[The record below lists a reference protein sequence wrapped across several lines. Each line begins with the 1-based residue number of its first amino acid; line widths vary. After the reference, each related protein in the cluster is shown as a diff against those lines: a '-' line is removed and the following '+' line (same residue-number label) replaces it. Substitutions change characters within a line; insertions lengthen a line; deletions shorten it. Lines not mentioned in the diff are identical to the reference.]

1 MAAPPPDRPEVV
13 SIDLTTAPVL
23 LRRLR
28 TAGDQL
34 AHAARAAAAAPP
46 DLPVD
51 PTTGPALVTG
61 AETLLGAARTLD
73 RVLRRIAELEGRP
86 PAGTTLWRSHPDRA
100 YLDPAAAVAAAERAA
115 RLLADGDRSGLLA
128 VLRAHGGDPVF
139 ARVLWDRV
147 GVSGL
152 APLLHEAAGTRSAAA
167 WGPLGRLIAGFGDV
181 LATASASGG
190 RHTSWKV
197 LEAGLLH
204 ELQGSRAGPAHLALL
219 FTGTARAGGGF
230 LLGATRSLVL
240 RPNQAALRGEGVR
253 RVGALAPGDTLH
265 LGSRSADPRA
275 LVLEALARD
284 PISANRLVRGHTDG
298 VPNARLLLDWRVPYA
313 DGGRAAGAV
322 AVAAATPQGWRP
334 PPPGGGR
341 RPTWPR
347 AEAAAAALVAVV
359 GDGAGLDDWHLAP
372 VLASASADALAP
384 HVPSLG
390 ARPSA
395 APAFPA
401 SRARL
406 LVALGR
412 IVDASPAGA
421 AELRRTAGANLVR
434 TVVAG
439 AADDERPDPEA
450 LYRAGSALGLLAE
463 ATTRV
468 QVDGAVRRDRV
479 RDDAR
484 RWWDHV
490 TTVVAATAGR
500 IAAEG
505 QTGAAA
511 RATAQGTKDRVG
523 TWSGSIRDELLP
535 ATDHERAALWSWP
548 EAEAEAFAAMRAR
561 ADELGLVPDEVD
573 HLAAG
578 FAEQVLDGQISFE
591 PRPGRGG

>member
-1 MAAPPPDRPEVV
+1 MVAPPSDRPEVV
-13 SIDLTTAPVL
+13 AIDLTTAPVL

-28 TAGDQL
+28 TAGEQV
-34 AHAARAAAAAPP
+34 AHAAGAVSAVPTDVPVAPGA
-46 DLPVD
+46 
-51 PTTGPALVTG
+51 GPALAT
-61 AETLLGAARTLD
+61 AADALLGAARTLD
-73 RVLRRIAELEGRP
+73 GVLRRIAELDGRP
-86 PAGTTLWRSHPDRA
+86 PAGTTLWRSHPDGA
-100 YLDPAAAVAAAERAA
+100 YLDPQRAVAAAERAA
-115 RLLADGDRSGLLA
+115 RLLSAGDRSAVLELLA
-128 VLRAHGGDPVF
+128 SHVGDPVF

-152 APLLHEAAGTRSAAA
+152 APLLDEAARTRTAAA
-167 WGPLGRLIAGFGDV
+167 WGPLGRLIAGVGDV
-181 LATASASGG
+181 LATASAAGG
-190 RHTSWKV
+190 RQTSWKV

-204 ELQGSRAGPAHLALL
+204 ELRGGRAGPAHLALL
-219 FTGTARAGGGF
+219 FTGRARAGGAF
-230 LLGATRSLVL
+230 LQGATRSLVL

-265 LGSRSADPRA
+265 LGGRSADPRV
-275 LVLEALARD
+275 LVLDALARD

-347 AEAAAAALVAVV
+347 AEAAAGALVAAV
-359 GDGAGLDDWHLAP
+359 GDGTGLDDWHLAP
-372 VLASASADALAP
+372 AIADRMAEALAP

-390 ARPSA
+390 SRPSA

-401 SRARL
+401 PRDRL

-412 IVDASPAGA
+412 IVAASPAGA

-434 TVVAG
+434 TVLVGPTTSAG
-439 AADDERPDPEA
+439 PDPGS

-463 ATTRV
+463 ATTRAE
-468 QVDGAVRRDRV
+468 VDGAVRRDRV

-505 QTGAAA
+505 RTGAAA
-511 RATAQGTKDRVG
+511 RAAAQGTKDRVG
-523 TWSGSIRDELLP
+523 SWSGSIRDELLP
-535 ATDHERAALWSWP
+535 ATDHERDALWSWP
-548 EAEAEAFAAMRAR
+548 EAEAAAFAGMRAQ
-561 ADELGLVPDEVD
+561 ADDLGLAPADVD

-578 FAEQVLDGQISFE
+578 FADQVLDGQISF
-591 PRPGRGG
+591 GAARGG